1 MNYYSELN
9 NLQIK
14 RKYMLTEPMM
24 ALMQSMKFYFKMG
37 SDLFSK
43 NESEDDSIEK
53 FLKDTCQNVCR

>member
-1 MNYYSELN
+1 MNYYSGLN

-24 ALMQSMKFYFKMG
+24 SLMQSMKFLFKMG

-43 NESEDDSIEK
+43 NENEADSIDK
-53 FLKDTCQNVCR
+53 FLNETCTNVCR